1 MLEKYPN
8 KVKLSFLSYPL
19 RRHRFAKKA
28 AVAAFA
34 ARRQGKFWEYHDRL
48 FENYDSLSDQKF
60 QQIARELGLDL
71 ERFEKDMNDLRIVA
85 RINQDIRLGA
95 YMQPRVTGTPSV
107 FINGKKS
114 RAWTLQ
120 ALQVAVEKELEE
132 LRRTG
137 PAASNP
143 N

>member
-1 MLEKYPN
+1 M
-8 KVKLSFLSYPL
+8 FLSYPL
-19 RRHRFAKKA
+19 RKHRFAKKA

-34 ARRQGKFWEYHDRL
+34 ARTQGKFWDYHDRL
-48 FENYDSLSDQKF
+48 FENYNSLSDQKF
-60 QQIARELGLDL
+60 RQIARDLGLDL

-95 YMQPRVTGTPSV
+95 YMEPRVKGTPSV
-107 FINGKKS
+107 FINGKES
-114 RAWTLQ
+114 PARTLGT
-120 ALQVAVEKELEE
+120 LQVAVEKELEE
-132 LRRTG
+132 FRRVR

>member
-1 MLEKYPN
+1 
-8 KVKLSFLSYPL
+8 VKLIFLSYPL
-19 RRHRFAKKA
+19 RSHRFAKKA

-34 ARRQGKFWEYHDRL
+34 ARRQGKFWDYHDRL

-60 QQIARELGLDL
+60 RQIARELGLDL
-71 ERFEKDMNDLRIVA
+71 ERFEKDMKDLRIVA

-95 YMQPRVTGTPSV
+95 YMQPKVTETPSV

-114 RAWTLQ
+114 RAWTLE
-120 ALQVAVEKELEE
+120 ALHVAVEKELEE
-132 LRRTG
+132 LRRVG
-137 PAASNP
+137 PAASHP

>member
-8 KVKLSFLSYPL
+8 EVKLIFLSYPL
-19 RRHRFAKKA
+19 RSHRFAKKA

-34 ARRQGKFWEYHDRL
+34 ARRQGKFWDYHDRL

-60 QQIARELGLDL
+60 RQIARELGLDL
-71 ERFEKDMNDLRIVA
+71 ERFEKDMKDLRIVA

-95 YMQPRVTGTPSV
+95 YMQPKVTETPSV

-114 RAWTLQ
+114 RAWTLE

-132 LRRTG
+132 LRRVG
-137 PAASNP
+137 PAASHP